1 MRTVAGTSGM
11 STLRRRDCFK
21 GSRGKLKTQRK
32 PSHHYLCSKS
42 FLNVLH
48 RFSSGPT
55 PALSGIPRTKA
66 ERHFSSRESSILET
80 CWVPSGVC
88 AELRERWLV
97 REKLY
102 QGLKRLTLCQMLT
115 SCKYFIQFSQK
126 QSIRVILNEKMRLKE
141 VK

>member
-1 MRTVAGTSGM
+1 M
-11 STLRRRDCFK
+11 
-21 GSRGKLKTQRK
+21 
-32 PSHHYLCSKS
+32 
-42 FLNVLH
+42 
-48 RFSSGPT
+48 
-55 PALSGIPRTKA
+55 
-66 ERHFSSRESSILET
+66 
-80 CWVPSGVC
+80 C